1 MEHRPIYEIAADI
14 SRNWPKPAYNALPY
28 LGAMH
33 MLVGKNSKYGYEDAD
48 GIIRYFLSNAATW
61 KGPDAKRIK
70 AELRAI
76 VK

>member
-1 MEHRPIYEIAADI
+1 MRPIYEIAADI
-14 SRNWPKPAYNALPY
+14 SRNWPKPFYGAKPY
-28 LGAMH
+28 LDAMH
-33 MLVGKNSKYGYEDAD
+33 SLVDLTSKYGYDNAD